1 MATIKADYAEGKH
14 SDASSGNDSDPP
26 LATVLRDVADDLAA
40 VAGAAAGD
48 ALTATVGAALP
59 AFTDPPSA
67 AEMGVLRTRVNEI
80 RTAVLEL
87 QANYTAQVAAAGADL
102 KTVKG

>member
-1 MATIKADYAEGKH
+1 MATINADYAEGKH

-26 LATVLRDVADDLAA
+26 LATVLRDIADDLGTLQ
-40 VAGAAAGD
+40 GAAAGD
-48 ALTATVGAALP
+48 ELVEAVGGALP

-67 AEMGVLRTRVNEI
+67 AEMATLRTRVNEL
-80 RTAVLEL
+80 RLAVLEIQTRL
-87 QANYTAQVAAAGADL
+87 NAATTDGGGTL